1 VGPSVTGAPS
11 DVAIAG
17 GGLVGLSAAYE
28 LVTRGARVTVIDAGH
43 PGRATDAGAG
53 ILAPDTYPGD
63 EPYWWEMARRAG
75 EHYPLLLERLSAD
88 GLGADGHSADG
99 LGADGHSADGHSVEG
114 SAYARCGLLSV
125 GLRES
130 EDSWFAPF
138 ADRVTRRSAG
148 RVREITA
155 DAATALF
162 PPLGPVH
169 RVLHYP
175 DAARIDGR
183 GMAAAL
189 RQASERRGVRFV
201 SGTVSGVRA
210 AGKKGIGSAGGA
222 GGPGGAGTTLRMAH
236 LVTIDGHEDL
246 PCGALVVAGGAWS
259 AELGEIL
266 GCPLP
271 ITPTKGQ
278 IVHLRTTRESDGWP
292 IVQPLLTHYLVP
304 WPGGRVA
311 CGGTFEA
318 GAGFSATVTAA
329 GLHELLRECLVVAPG
344 LADAEYLFT
353 RVGLRPT
360 SPDDRPVVGAVPGWE
375 NVWTATGHGANGLLL
390 GPYTAALL
398 AAHIAGGTRETPLST
413 VPKELDPG
421 RFS

>member
-1 VGPSVTGAPS
+1 M
-11 DVAIAG
+11 
-17 GGLVGLSAAYE
+17 VGLSAAYE
-28 LVTRGARVTVIDAGH
+28 LATRGARVTVIDAGH

-53 ILAPDTYPGD
+53 ILAPETHPAA
-63 EPYWWEMARRAG
+63 ETFWWEMARRAG
-75 EHYPLLLERLSAD
+75 DHYPLLLNRLSAD
-88 GLGADGHSADG
+88 GIDTEASR
-99 LGADGHSADGHSVEG
+99 
-114 SAYARCGLLSV
+114 YARCGLLSV

-138 ADRVTRRSAG
+138 ADRVTGRSGG
-148 RVREITA
+148 RVREITPG
-155 DAATALF
+155 AASALF

-169 RVLHYP
+169 RVLHYA

-189 RQASERRGVRFV
+189 REASERRGVRFV
-201 SGTVSGVRA
+201 AGAVSGVSA
-210 AGKKGIGSAGGA
+210 AGGA
-222 GGPGGAGTTLRMAH
+222 RSGSGAPVMAQQ
-236 LVTIDGHEDL
+236 VTIDGHSAL
-246 PCGALVVAGGAWS
+246 QCGALIVAGGAWS
-259 AELGEIL
+259 ADLGEL
-266 GCPLP
+266 LNCPLP

-278 IVHLRTTRESDGWP
+278 IVHLGTTQESEEWP

-318 GAGFSATVTAA
+318 DAAFSTIVTAS
-329 GLHELLRECLVVAPG
+329 GLHELLRECLAVAPG
-344 LADAEYLFT
+344 LAGAEYLYT

-360 SPDDRPVVGAVPGWE
+360 SPDDRPVVGAVQGWS
-375 NVWTATGHGANGLLL
+375 NVWVATGHGANGLLL

-398 AAHIAGGTRETPLST
+398 AAEVTGEMTGEMTGGQSAGTAATPT
-413 VPKELDPG
+413 PGIPDELDPA

>member
-1 VGPSVTGAPS
+1 MTTALC

-17 GGLVGLSAAYE
+17 GGLVGLSATYE
-28 LVTRGARVTVIDAGH
+28 LASRGAQVTVIDAGH

-63 EPYWWEMARRAG
+63 ETYWWEMARRAG
-75 EHYPLLLERLSAD
+75 EHYPLLLERLRGD
-88 GLGADGHSADG
+88 GIGTEDSG
-99 LGADGHSADGHSVEG
+99 
-114 SAYARCGLLSV
+114 YARCGLLSV

-138 ADRVTRRSAG
+138 ADRVTRRSGG
-148 RVREITA
+148 RVREIIP
-155 DAATALF
+155 DAASALF

-169 RVLHYP
+169 RVLHYA

-201 SGTVSGVRA
+201 SGTVSGIRA
-210 AGKKGIGSAGGA
+210 AGGGGAAGGA
-222 GGPGGAGTTLRMAH
+222 GGGTTPRRAH
-236 LVTIDGHEDL
+236 QVTIDGHEDL
-246 PCGALVVAGGAWS
+246 QCGALVVAGGAWS
-259 AELGEIL
+259 AELGELL

-278 IVHLRTTRESDGWP
+278 IVHLRTTQESDGWP

-360 SPDDRPVVGAVPGWE
+360 SPDDRPVVGSVPGWG
-375 NVWTATGHGANGLLL
+375 NVWAATGHGANGLLL

-398 AAHIAGGTRETPLST
+398 AAQIAGVTTGTPLPK
-413 VPKELDPG
+413 VPHELDPA